1 MRRRFRTIALAAV
14 GGLLMLAPAST
25 AFATSDLF
33 MPINPPTVTQATP
46 WSEIFRND
54 MIRRWTLADGLDT
67 TAADSDLL
75 VTLDRTT
82 QTIDSGSR
90 YDGKNIPG

>member
-14 GGLLMLAPAST
+14 GGLLMLAPASA
-25 AFATSDLF
+25 AFATSDLY
-33 MPINPPTVTQATP
+33 MPINPPTVTQATRS
-46 WSEIFRND
+46 WDRD
-54 MIRRWTLADGLDT
+54 GMIRRWTQIDALD
-67 TAADSDLL
+67 AGSADSDPL

-82 QTIDSGSR
+82 QTIDGGR